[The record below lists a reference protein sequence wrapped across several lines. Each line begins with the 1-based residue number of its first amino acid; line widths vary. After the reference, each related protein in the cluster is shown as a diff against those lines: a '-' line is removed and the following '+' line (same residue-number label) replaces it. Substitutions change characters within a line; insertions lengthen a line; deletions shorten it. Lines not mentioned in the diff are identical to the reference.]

1 MNSLSERP
9 AMIIILRPEIS
20 RSIDTCLALSLDIL
34 SSLYGQQA
42 TELAAAFATL
52 ETAEAGT
59 NTTADG
65 LTGTQQQITLAVSCM
80 LLDAKPGFKGRIGQA
95 RTSPS
100 PPPRKRIE
108 STDIGST
115 GRCKMQWPKR
125 MWALPGSPR
134 DSGVGTPTSCVR
146 SSNSPFLAVSH
157 LKPSTRAFSHVVV
170 ESHRQLLS
178 DLVRLL
184 VLHSLQIEPGKADH
198 SGYHVGADGPDG
210 HHCVHVEEPV
220 SNLSQ
225 CHLWLV
231 TRATLAI

>member
-1 MNSLSERP
+1 MDSLSERP
-9 AMIIILRPEIS
+9 AMIIIIRPEIS

-34 SSLYGQQA
+34 SSLYGQRA

-65 LTGTQQQITLAVSCM
+65 LTGTQQQITLAVSRM

-115 GRCKMQWPKR
+115 GRCKMQWLEKR
-125 MWALPGSPR
+125 HDARWSM
-134 DSGVGTPTSCVR
+134 
-146 SSNSPFLAVSH
+146 
-157 LKPSTRAFSHVVV
+157 K
-170 ESHRQLLS
+170 RQ
-178 DLVRLL
+178 RE
-184 VLHSLQIEPGKADH
+184 I
-198 SGYHVGADGPDG
+198 
-210 HHCVHVEEPV
+210 
-220 SNLSQ
+220 
-225 CHLWLV
+225 
-231 TRATLAI
+231 